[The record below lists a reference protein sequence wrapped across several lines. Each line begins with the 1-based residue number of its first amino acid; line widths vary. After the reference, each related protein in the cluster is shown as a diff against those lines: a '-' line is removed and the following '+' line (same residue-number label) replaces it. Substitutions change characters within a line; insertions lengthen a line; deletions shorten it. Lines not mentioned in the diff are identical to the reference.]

1 MVLEYLWN
9 KNKQEEMGTK
19 TTKFMTMTKEMHPRS
34 DVARLHVSRKIV
46 EEDLLDVK
54 IV

>member
-1 MVLEYLWN
+1 MAVN
-9 KNKQEEMGTK
+9 KEL
-19 TTKFMTMTKEMHPRS
+19 HPRS
-34 DVARLHVSRKIV
+34 DFAGLYVSRKMV